1 MKNILLALII
11 FFTTYQTYAG
21 FGDWIEKTA
30 NRFVGLD
37 TSIAEVSELSYSYD
51 DAMDYFRSTRH
62 STTFRDV
69 TGKLTNNSNK
79 DTIKTVVFKYEILE
93 CTTTDNCITIDE
105 DEEKWSTNIPPRQ
118 TRYFDHS
125 IAYKK
130 GNSAKNIYFRQ
141 TIKYL
146 YPYSDM

>member
-37 TSIAEVSELSYSYD
+37 TSIAEISELSYSYSD
-51 DAMDYFRSTRH
+51 FNKYFGGSKTLQ
-62 STTFRDV
+62 DV

-105 DEEKWSTNIPPRQ
+105 DEEKWSTNIPPGQ
-118 TRYFDHS
+118 SRYFDHS
-125 IAYKK
+125 LAYKK
-130 GNSAKNIYFRQ
+130 GNSTKDIYFRQ